1 MKKLEAIVQ
10 PSKVEDVKKALVEIG
25 LKGLNVGK
33 IEGFAQDSKR
43 KRAVRSV
50 EYQVD
55 VVPMATI
62 STVVDDAVVD
72 SAIAAIKKAAST
84 GRSGDGRIFVS
95 DIGQAI
101 NIRNGKS
108 GNLAISRPSETE
120 QRGAA

>member
-50 EYQVD
+50 EYRVD

-72 SAIAAIKKAAST
+72 SAIAAIKNAAST

-101 NIRNGKS
+101 NLRNGES
-108 GNLAISRPSETE
+108 GALAISRPSDTE

>member
-10 PSKVEDVKKALVEIG
+10 PTKVEDVKKALVEIG

-55 VVPMATI
+55 VVPMA
-62 STVVDDAVVD
+62 
-72 SAIAAIKKAAST
+72 AIKNAAST

-101 NIRNGKS
+101 NIRNGES